1 MALDERKPSLLSRVF
16 RRLLISFYRL
26 RGWRA
31 EGYAP
36 PDRRF
41 ILVAAPHTS
50 NWDFV
55 NFLGLTEDVGVHP
68 HFMAKR
74 SLFKGPWKNF
84 LLDMGG
90 VPVDRS
96 SSHNY
101 VQQMIDEFARRKE
114 FMLTVAPEGTR
125 SKAREWRTGFYHIAV
140 GAKVPIILGFMDYAR
155 KVGGLGPV
163 IWPSGDI
170 AADMR
175 AMARFYSTTTPKFPD
190 KATDYLAMAG
200 DEPCN

>member
-1 MALDERKPSLLSRVF
+1 MAVDERKPSALSRLF
-16 RRLLISFYRL
+16 RRALIGFYRL
-26 RGWRA
+26 RGWKA

-36 PDRRF
+36 EDRRF
-41 ILVAAPHTS
+41 IIVAAPHTS

-55 NFLGLTEDVGVHP
+55 NFLGLTEDVGVRP
-68 HFMAKR
+68 NFMAKD

-90 VPVDRS
+90 VPVERS

-101 VQQMIDEFARRKE
+101 VQQMIEEFARRKE

-125 SKAREWRTGFYHIAV
+125 SKAKEWKTGFYHIAV
-140 GAKVPIILGFMDYAR
+140 GAKVPIVLGFMDYAR
-155 KVGGLGPV
+155 KVGGLGPT

-170 AADMR
+170 IEDFKK
-175 AMARFYSTTTPKFPD
+175 MARFYATTAPKFPD
-190 KATDYLAMAG
+190 KATDYVAMAG
-200 DEPCN
+200 DE